1 MRSSRALRKVRRAAR
16 RSSGEADQEKSS
28 TMTKKHRPCVIIAID
43 GPSGAGKSTAA
54 QRLARLLG
62 YRYVDSGALYRAVG
76 WLVREQALPLEDPAA
91 IVTCLQ
97 RTPIELT
104 FPNGTLQVWV
114 AGQCMTSQMR
124 SEAVTRAASA
134 VATMP
139 GVRQVI
145 TAQLR
150 QLGGETDMVME
161 GRDIGTV
168 VFPDATVK
176 FFLDAS
182 PMVRG
187 QRRLQELQQG
197 GNTATLGQVVEAMAQ
212 RDSQDRARA
221 TAPLVRPP
229 DAQTIDT
236 TDLTVDEVVQT
247 MLSEI
252 RRVLP

>member
-1 MRSSRALRKVRRAAR
+1 MT
-16 RSSGEADQEKSS
+16 EKQ
-28 TMTKKHRPCVIIAID
+28 RPCVIIAID

-54 QRLARLLG
+54 QRLAHLLG
-62 YRYVDSGALYRAVG
+62 YRYIDSGALYRAVG
-76 WLVREQALPLEDPAA
+76 WLVCAHALALEDPAA
-91 IVTCLQ
+91 IVACLQ

-104 FPNGTLQVWV
+104 FPDGTLQVWV
-114 AGQCMTSQMR
+114 AGQCVTSQLR

-150 QLGGETDMVME
+150 QVGCEADVVME

-168 VFPDATVK
+168 VFPDAPVK
-176 FFLDAS
+176 FFLDAA
-182 PMVRG
+182 PTVRG
-187 QRRLQELQQG
+187 QRRLQEMQQG
-197 GNTATLGQVVEAMAQ
+197 GNTATLGQVVEAMAR

-221 TAPLVRPP
+221 AAPLVQSP

-236 TDLTVDEVVQT
+236 TDLTVDEVVET

-252 RRVLP
+252 RCALQ

>member
-1 MRSSRALRKVRRAAR
+1 MT
-16 RSSGEADQEKSS
+16 EKQ
-28 TMTKKHRPCVIIAID
+28 RPCVIIAID

-76 WLVREQALPLEDPAA
+76 WLVHAHALPLEDPAA
-91 IVTCLQ
+91 IVACLQ
-97 RTPIELT
+97 RTPLELT

-114 AGQCMTSQMR
+114 AGQCVTSQLR
-124 SEAVTRAASA
+124 SEAVARAASA

-150 QLGGETDMVME
+150 QIGCEADVVME

-182 PMVRG
+182 PTVRG
-187 QRRLQELQQG
+187 QRRLQEMQQG
-197 GNTATLGQVVEAMAQ
+197 GSTATLGQIVEAMAR
-212 RDSQDRARA
+212 RDNQDRARA
-221 TAPLVRPP
+221 TAPLIRSP
-229 DAQTIDT
+229 DARAIDT

-252 RRVLP
+252 QCALS

>member
-1 MRSSRALRKVRRAAR
+1 MT
-16 RSSGEADQEKSS
+16 EKQ
-28 TMTKKHRPCVIIAID
+28 RPCVIIAID

-54 QRLARLLG
+54 QRLAHRLG
-62 YRYVDSGALYRAVG
+62 YRYIDSGALYRAVG
-76 WLVREQALPLEDPAA
+76 WLVHAHALPLEDPAA
-91 IVTCLQ
+91 IVACLQ
-97 RTPIELT
+97 RTLIELT
-104 FPNGTLQVWV
+104 FSNGTLQVWV
-114 AGQCMTSQMR
+114 AGQCVTSQLR

-150 QLGGETDMVME
+150 QIGCEADVVME

-182 PMVRG
+182 PTVRG
-187 QRRLQELQQG
+187 QRRLQEMQQG
-197 GNTATLGQVVEAMAQ
+197 GSTVTLGQVVEAMAR

-221 TAPLVRPP
+221 TAPLMRSP
-229 DAQTIDT
+229 DARAIDT

-252 RRVLP
+252 QCVLS

>member
-1 MRSSRALRKVRRAAR
+1 MT
-16 RSSGEADQEKSS
+16 EKQ
-28 TMTKKHRPCVIIAID
+28 RPCVIIAID

-76 WLVREQALPLEDPAA
+76 WLVCEHALLLEDPAT
-91 IVTCLQ
+91 IVACLQ

-114 AGQCMTSQMR
+114 AGQCVTSQVR
-124 SEAVTRAASA
+124 DEAVTRAASA

-139 GVRQVI
+139 EVRQVI

-150 QLGGETDMVME
+150 QIGGEADVVME

-182 PMVRG
+182 PTVRG
-187 QRRLQELQQG
+187 QRRLQEMQEAG
-197 GNTATLGQVVEAMAQ
+197 DTATLGQVVEAMAQ

-221 TAPLVRPP
+221 TAPLMQSP

-252 RRVLP
+252 RCALP

>member
-1 MRSSRALRKVRRAAR
+1 MTEKQRS
-16 RSSGEADQEKSS
+16 
-28 TMTKKHRPCVIIAID
+28 CVIIAID
-43 GPSGAGKSTAA
+43 GPSGAGKSTVA

-76 WLVREQALPLEDPAA
+76 WLVCEHALLLEDPVA
-91 IVTCLQ
+91 IVACLQ

-104 FPNGTLQVWV
+104 FPNGTLQIWV
-114 AGQCMTSQMR
+114 AGQCVTSQVR
-124 SEAVTRAASA
+124 GEAVTHAASA
-134 VATMP
+134 VATLP

-150 QLGGETDMVME
+150 QIGGEADVVME

-182 PMVRG
+182 PTVRG
-187 QRRLQELQQG
+187 QRRLQEMQQG
-197 GNTATLGQVVEAMAQ
+197 GSSATLGQVVEAMAQ
-212 RDSQDRARA
+212 RDSQDRERA
-221 TAPLVRPP
+221 TAPLMRSP
-229 DAQTIDT
+229 DAQIIDT

-252 RRVLP
+252 RRALP

>member
-1 MRSSRALRKVRRAAR
+1 MT
-16 RSSGEADQEKSS
+16 EKQ
-28 TMTKKHRPCVIIAID
+28 RPCVIIAID
-43 GPSGAGKSTAA
+43 GPAGAGKSTVA

-76 WLVREQALPLEDPAA
+76 WLVCEHALLLEDPAA
-91 IVTCLQ
+91 IVACLQ

-104 FPNGTLQVWV
+104 FPNGTLQIRV
-114 AGQCMTSQMR
+114 AGQCVTSQVR
-124 SEAVTRAASA
+124 GEAVTRAASA
-134 VATMP
+134 VATLP

-150 QLGGETDMVME
+150 QIGGEADVVME

-182 PMVRG
+182 PTVRG
-187 QRRLQELQQG
+187 QRRLQEMQQG
-197 GNTATLGQVVEAMAQ
+197 GSSATLGQVVEAMAR

-221 TAPLVRPP
+221 TAPLMRSP
-229 DAQTIDT
+229 DAQIIDT

>member
-1 MRSSRALRKVRRAAR
+1 MT
-16 RSSGEADQEKSS
+16 EKQ
-28 TMTKKHRPCVIIAID
+28 RPCVIIAID
-43 GPSGAGKSTAA
+43 GPSGASKSTAA
-54 QRLARLLG
+54 QRLARRLG
-62 YRYVDSGALYRAVG
+62 YRYIDSGALYRAVG
-76 WLVREQALPLEDPAA
+76 WLVHTHALPLEDPAT
-91 IVTCLQ
+91 IVACLQ

-104 FPNGTLQVWV
+104 FCNEALQVWV
-114 AGQCMTSQMR
+114 GGQCVTSQLR
-124 SEAVTRAASA
+124 SEAVARAASA
-134 VATMP
+134 AATIP

-150 QLGGETDMVME
+150 QLDCQADMVME

-182 PMVRG
+182 PTVRG
-187 QRRLQELQQG
+187 QRRLQEMQQG
-197 GNTATLGQVVEAMAQ
+197 GSTATLGQVVEAIAR

-221 TAPLVRPP
+221 TAPLMRSP
-229 DAQTIDT
+229 DARAIDT

-252 RRVLP
+252 QGVLS

>member
-1 MRSSRALRKVRRAAR
+1 MC
-16 RSSGEADQEKSS
+16 
-28 TMTKKHRPCVIIAID
+28 TMTDKQRSCVIIAID

-54 QRLARLLG
+54 QRLARRLG
-62 YRYVDSGALYRAVG
+62 YHHVDSGALYRAVG
-76 WLVREQALPLEDPAA
+76 WLVHEHALPLEDPAA
-91 IVTCLQ
+91 IVACLQ

-104 FPNGTLQVWV
+104 FHDGTLQVWI
-114 AGQCMTSQMR
+114 AGQCVTSQLR
-124 SEAVTRAASA
+124 NEAVARAASA

-150 QLGGETDMVME
+150 QIGCQADVVME

-187 QRRLQELQQG
+187 QRRLQEMRQSG
-197 GNTATLGQVVEAMAQ
+197 TTATLGQVVEAMAQ
-212 RDSQDRARA
+212 RDSQDRVRT
-221 TAPLVRPP
+221 TAPLVQSP
-229 DAQTIDT
+229 DARRIDT
-236 TDLTVDEVVQT
+236 TDLTVDDVVQT

-252 RRVLP
+252 RRALL

>member
-1 MRSSRALRKVRRAAR
+1 MT
-16 RSSGEADQEKSS
+16 EKQ
-28 TMTKKHRPCVIIAID
+28 HPCVIIAID

-54 QRLARLLG
+54 QRLAHRLG
-62 YRYVDSGALYRAVG
+62 YRYIDSGALYRAVG
-76 WLVREQALPLEDPAA
+76 WLVCAHALALEDQAA
-91 IVTCLQ
+91 IVARLQ
-97 RTPIELT
+97 RTPIKLT
-104 FPNGTLQVWV
+104 FPDGTLQVWV
-114 AGQCMTSQMR
+114 AGQCVTSQLR

-150 QLGGETDMVME
+150 QIGCEADVVME

-182 PMVRG
+182 PTVRG
-187 QRRLQELQQG
+187 QRRFQEMQQG
-197 GNTATLGQVVEAMAQ
+197 GNTATLGQVVEAMAR

-221 TAPLVRPP
+221 TAPLVQSP
-229 DAQTIDT
+229 DAQIIDT
-236 TDLTVDEVVQT
+236 TDLTVDEVVET

-252 RRVLP
+252 RCALQ

>member
-1 MRSSRALRKVRRAAR
+1 MT
-16 RSSGEADQEKSS
+16 EKQ
-28 TMTKKHRPCVIIAID
+28 RLCVIIAID
-43 GPSGAGKSTAA
+43 GPSGAGKSTVA

-76 WLVREQALPLEDPAA
+76 WLVREHALPLEDPSAVVA
-91 IVTCLQ
+91 CLQ
-97 RTPIELT
+97 RTLIELT
-104 FPNGTLQVWV
+104 FPHGMLQVWV
-114 AGQCMTSQMR
+114 AGQCVTSQLR
-124 SEAVTRAASA
+124 GEAVARAAST

-150 QLGGETDMVME
+150 QIGCEADVVME

-176 FFLDAS
+176 FFLDAA
-182 PMVRG
+182 PTVRG
-187 QRRLQELQQG
+187 QRRLQEMQQG
-197 GNTATLGQVVEAMAQ
+197 GNTVILGEVVEAMAQ

-221 TAPLVRPP
+221 TAPLVQSP

-252 RRVLP
+252 RCALS

>member
-1 MRSSRALRKVRRAAR
+1 MT
-16 RSSGEADQEKSS
+16 EKQ
-28 TMTKKHRPCVIIAID
+28 RPNVIIAID
-43 GPSGAGKSTAA
+43 GPSGAGKSTVA

-76 WLVREQALPLEDPAA
+76 WLVRARALPLEDSAA
-91 IVTCLQ
+91 IVACLQ

-104 FPNGTLQVWV
+104 FPDGTLQIWV
-114 AGQCMTSQMR
+114 AGQCVTSQLR
-124 SEAVTRAASA
+124 SEAVARAASA

-150 QLGGETDMVME
+150 QIGSEADVVME

-168 VFPDATVK
+168 VFPNATIK
-176 FFLDAS
+176 FFLDAL
-182 PMVRG
+182 PTARG
-187 QRRLQELQQG
+187 QRRLQEMQQG
-197 GNTATLGQVVEAMAQ
+197 GNSASLGQVIEAMAQ
-212 RDSQDRARA
+212 RDSQDRTRA
-221 TAPLVRPP
+221 TAPLVPSP
-229 DAQTIDT
+229 DARTIAT

-252 RRVLP
+252 RCALP